1 MKPFLFLLISIL
13 GLSVCEKNLSSQI
26 SVSSPFENNDG
37 LQLGSF
43 RDVSMDEARIRKAA
57 ERIFHGRY
65 GEVHSMLIY
74 KDELLIVEEYFE
86 GHQYLWEGPGHKGN
100 FITWNKSL
108 SHCIH
113 SVSKSITSLC
123 IGIAIDQGFI
133 KDVDQSI
140 FVYLPDHQHLRTD
153 AKAKITIEHL
163 LTMSSG
169 LQWSE
174 WGIPL
179 SSVLNDQIGIWFW
192 EGGPVNYALGR
203 DLVAEPGTRF
213 NYSGGDIQIL
223 VEILQNATGMSLDEF
238 SSKYLFEPMGITS
251 HEWWLIFPS
260 GEIQGAG
267 GLKLTS
273 RDMVKVGAMMLNKGF
288 WNGKRIVSESW
299 VSLCT
304 SPYPGNSGIKVPGE
318 DSGKV
323 GYAYTWWTYNIA
335 HRGASIPCY
344 FALGWGGQ
352 KIIIIPDLD
361 MVLVYT
367 GANYLSNVHQFEI
380 IERFILQAL
389 QRE

>member
-1 MKPFLFLLISIL
+1 MKPLFIVLISTIVIL
-13 GLSVCEKNLSSQI
+13 GCEKDLSSQFPYTPP
-26 SVSSPFENNDG
+26 VENNDG
-37 LQLGSF
+37 LQVGSL
-43 RDVSMDEARIRKAA
+43 SEIHMNETRILKAVD
-57 ERIFHGRY
+57 RIFHGKY

-74 KDELLIVEEYFE
+74 KDELLVVEEYFE
-86 GHQYLWEGPGHKGN
+86 GHQYLWEGPGHKGEK
-100 FITWNKSL
+100 ISWNRDL
-108 SHCIH
+108 LHCTH

-123 IGIAIDQGFI
+123 IGISIDQGFI
-133 KDVDQSI
+133 ENVNQSI
-140 FVYLPDHQHLRTD
+140 FDYLPGHQHLKTE

-169 LQWSE
+169 LLWNE

-223 VEILQNATGMSLDEF
+223 VEILKNATGMSLDEF

-267 GLKLTS
+267 GLKLTP
-273 RDMVKVGAMMLNKGF
+273 RDMVKVGAMMLNKGV
-288 WNGKRIVSESW
+288 WNGTRIISEKW
-299 VSLCT
+299 VSKCT
-304 SPYPGNSGIKVPGE
+304 TPYPGNTGIKIPGE
-318 DSGKV
+318 DARKV
-323 GYAYTWWTYNIA
+323 GYAYTWWTNKVE
-335 HRGASIPCY
+335 HKGVLIPCY

-352 KIIIIPDLD
+352 KIIILQDLD
-361 MVLVYT
+361 MVLVFT
-367 GANYLSNVHQFEI
+367 GANYLSRVHQFEI